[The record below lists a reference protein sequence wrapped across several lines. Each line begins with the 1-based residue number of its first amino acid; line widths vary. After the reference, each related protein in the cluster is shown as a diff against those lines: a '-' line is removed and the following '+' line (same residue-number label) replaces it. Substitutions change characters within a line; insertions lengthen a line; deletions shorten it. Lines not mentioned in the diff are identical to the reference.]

1 MDFIREKDR
10 ASPGKGLIYQAL
22 AGCAFACGRNVLQR
36 FAVCMNGSLSGTELT
51 DAAVFPVPEEQAAV
65 YRRQNRADYIGAGP
79 GDVKA
84 DFGVGNK
91 GDGNESIESSGD
103 QGHPCPLA
111 LAVFKEPHG
120 NAGEGKEGEGLV
132 CPGKI
137 APEDA
142 EAGGDELGPDQNA
155 GHKDVN
161 NGGKAKALA
170 VCALVDVERVGNG
183 KAQAAQSGIA
193 GGDGQDYDAQQ
204 RNDAAHIAKQVLADN
219 AYRAR
224 GKGRI
229 RLLEP
234 KIVDAHGARSPDHG
248 DEVFKDHH
256 VIESAAPFPL
266 ALHGAGDDRRL
277 RGVEAGEDTA
287 GHGHE
292 KHRQEM
298 ALREISAVIKDAV
311 VAPDGVPEFY
321 KGISLGEDA
330 NKNADGGKQQD
341 RAEHR
346 VDPANDG
353 IYGKYGGGKVVEEY
367 DGVDHPGGCS
377 RGLAG
382 EAEHLRCRN
391 VAGGVDE
398 YGAHK
403 QQKQAHKHVVYPVYP
418 LVCVTLDHVRH
429 LAPAVS
435 QADHAGEIV
444 VESAADDIADGDG
457 NKSNGSEKNA
467 LDGS

>member
-1 MDFIREKDR
+1 
-10 ASPGKGLIYQAL
+10 
-22 AGCAFACGRNVLQR
+22 
-36 FAVCMNGSLSGTELT
+36 
-51 DAAVFPVPEEQAAV
+51 
-65 YRRQNRADYIGAGP
+65 
-79 GDVKA
+79 
-84 DFGVGNK
+84 
-91 GDGNESIESSGD
+91 
-103 QGHPCPLA
+103 
-111 LAVFKEPHG
+111 
-120 NAGEGKEGEGLV
+120 
-132 CPGKI
+132 
-137 APEDA
+137 
-142 EAGGDELGPDQNA
+142 
-155 GHKDVN
+155 
-161 NGGKAKALA
+161 
-170 VCALVDVERVGNG
+170 
-183 KAQAAQSGIA
+183 
-193 GGDGQDYDAQQ
+193 
-204 RNDAAHIAKQVLADN
+204 
-219 AYRAR
+219 
-224 GKGRI
+224 
-229 RLLEP
+229 
-234 KIVDAHGARSPDHG
+234 
-248 DEVFKDHH
+248 
-256 VIESAAPFPL
+256 
-266 ALHGAGDDRRL
+266 
-277 RGVEAGEDTA
+277 
-287 GHGHE
+287 
-292 KHRQEM
+292 M

-346 VDPANDG
+346 IDPANDG
-353 IYGKYGGGKVVEEY
+353 IYGKY

-377 RGLAG
+377 CGLAG

-457 NKSNGSEKNA
+457 NKSDGSEKNA